1 MRTSYNRNNEERET
15 VNKEVSSTQ
24 GVKENESTISTE
36 KENLIKAY
44 NEIAEE
50 VSLRQEEQLR
60 SYDSMLEKEADS
72 LEKRE
77 ELLEARKIQ
86 KEIDSENELELESS
100 MEEEDKKRKKKKK
113 KKIVVGVAISLLLLI
128 GIFSV
133 LFGRRGSYNEE
144 EISSSISKMYTS
156 PDKVDIKENISQ
168 QDLSKYYSELVKAK
182 KNGKDVD
189 KYVEELDSIGYF
201 LSDKSKLVEMNSS
214 SYDLTSQGM
223 LDEVNKIV
231 ENSKNY
237 SVSGLAVTINDL
249 ASRLNSSYNEFVAL
263 RQELQSVSDVSTFD
277 ENLYKERIDK
287 VSHEYNKNEL
297 LTIYDKIIADKQ
309 TVLKQK
315 ELNDAKS
322 EEERKKAEDELKK
335 SQELQKKTEEEL
347 NKIKDKLEEKSN
359 ELKDSLIKGNKD
371 KDKEDK
377 VEENNTDSENL
388 EDDIKQE

>member
-113 KKIVVGVAISLLLLI
+113 KKIVVGVFIGFLLLI

-315 ELNDAKS
+315 ELNDVKS

-371 KDKEDK
+371 KEDK

>member
-60 SYDSMLEKEADS
+60 SYDSMLEREADS

-113 KKIVVGVAISLLLLI
+113 KKIVVGVFISLLLLI

-133 LFGRRGSYNEE
+133 LFGRSGSYNEE

-371 KDKEDK
+371 KEDK

>member
-15 VNKEVSSTQ
+15 VNKDVSSTQ

-72 LEKRE
+72 IEKRE

-113 KKIVVGVAISLLLLI
+113 KKIVVGVFIGFLLLI

-371 KDKEDK
+371 KEDK

>member
-24 GVKENESTISTE
+24 GVKENESTISAE

-60 SYDSMLEKEADS
+60 SYDSMLEREADS

-86 KEIDSENELELESS
+86 KKIDSENELELESS

-113 KKIVVGVAISLLLLI
+113 KKIVVGVFVSFLLLI
-128 GIFSV
+128 GVFSV
-133 LFGRRGSYNEE
+133 LFGRKGSYNEG

-249 ASRLNSSYNEFVAL
+249 ASRLNSSYNDFVAL

-322 EEERKKAEDELKK
+322 EDERKKAEDELKK

-371 KDKEDK
+371 KEDK
-377 VEENNTDSENL
+377 VEGNNTDSENL

>member
-15 VNKEVSSTQ
+15 VNKEVSITQ
-24 GVKENESTISTE
+24 DVKENESTISAE

-60 SYDSMLEKEADS
+60 SYDSMLEREAKS

-86 KEIDSENELELESS
+86 KEIDSENELGLESS

-113 KKIVVGVAISLLLLI
+113 KKIVVGVFIGFLLLI
-128 GIFSV
+128 GIFYV
-133 LFGRRGSYNEE
+133 LFGRKGSYNEE

-371 KDKEDK
+371 KEDK

>member
-24 GVKENESTISTE
+24 GVKENESTISKE

-60 SYDSMLEKEADS
+60 SYDSMLEREADS

-133 LFGRRGSYNEE
+133 LFGRKGSYNEE

-371 KDKEDK
+371 KENR

>member
-60 SYDSMLEKEADS
+60 SYDSILEKEADS

-113 KKIVVGVAISLLLLI
+113 KKIVVGVFIGFLLLM
-128 GIFSV
+128 GIFYV
-133 LFGRRGSYNEE
+133 LFGKKGSYNEE

-371 KDKEDK
+371 KEDK

>member
-24 GVKENESTISTE
+24 GVKENESTISAE

-60 SYDSMLEKEADS
+60 SYDSMLEREADS

-86 KEIDSENELELESS
+86 KEMDSENELELESS

-113 KKIVVGVAISLLLLI
+113 KKIVVGVFISFLLLM
-128 GIFSV
+128 GIFYV
-133 LFGRRGSYNEE
+133 FFGRKGSYNEE

-371 KDKEDK
+371 KEDK
-377 VEENNTDSENL
+377 VEENNTDIENL

>member
-1 MRTSYNRNNEERET
+1 MRTSYNRNNEEQET

-24 GVKENESTISTE
+24 DVKENESTISAE

-60 SYDSMLEKEADS
+60 SYDSMLEREADS

-113 KKIVVGVAISLLLLI
+113 KKIVVGVFIGFLLLM
-128 GIFSV
+128 GVFYV
-133 LFGRRGSYNEE
+133 LFGRKGSYNEE

-371 KDKEDK
+371 KEDK

>member
-86 KEIDSENELELESS
+86 KDIDSENELELESS

-113 KKIVVGVAISLLLLI
+113 KKIVVGVFIVFLLLM
-128 GIFSV
+128 GIFYV
-133 LFGRRGSYNEE
+133 LFGRKGSYNEE

-371 KDKEDK
+371 KEDK

>member
-15 VNKEVSSTQ
+15 VNKDVSSTQ

-60 SYDSMLEKEADS
+60 SYDSMLEREADS

-100 MEEEDKKRKKKKK
+100 MEEEDKKLKKKKK
-113 KKIVVGVAISLLLLI
+113 KKIVVGVFIGFLLLM
-128 GIFSV
+128 GIFYV
-133 LFGRRGSYNEE
+133 LFGRKGSYNEE

-249 ASRLNSSYNEFVAL
+249 ASRLNGSYNEFVAL

-371 KDKEDK
+371 KENK

>member
-60 SYDSMLEKEADS
+60 SYDSMLEREADS

-113 KKIVVGVAISLLLLI
+113 KKIVVGVFIGFLLLM
-128 GIFSV
+128 GIFYV
-133 LFGRRGSYNEE
+133 LFGRKGSYNEE

-371 KDKEDK
+371 KEDK

>member
-60 SYDSMLEKEADS
+60 SYDSMLEREADS

-113 KKIVVGVAISLLLLI
+113 KKIVVGVFIGFLLLM
-128 GIFSV
+128 GIFYV
-133 LFGRRGSYNEE
+133 LFGRKGSYNEE

-249 ASRLNSSYNEFVAL
+249 ASRLISSYNEFVAL

-315 ELNDAKS
+315 ELNEAKS

-371 KDKEDK
+371 KEDK

>member
-1 MRTSYNRNNEERET
+1 
-15 VNKEVSSTQ
+15 
-24 GVKENESTISTE
+24 
-36 KENLIKAY
+36 
-44 NEIAEE
+44 
-50 VSLRQEEQLR
+50 
-60 SYDSMLEKEADS
+60 
-72 LEKRE
+72 
-77 ELLEARKIQ
+77 
-86 KEIDSENELELESS
+86 
-100 MEEEDKKRKKKKK
+100 
-113 KKIVVGVAISLLLLI
+113 
-128 GIFSV
+128 
-133 LFGRRGSYNEE
+133 
-144 EISSSISKMYTS
+144 
-156 PDKVDIKENISQ
+156 
-168 QDLSKYYSELVKAK
+168 
-182 KNGKDVD
+182 
-189 KYVEELDSIGYF
+189 
-201 LSDKSKLVEMNSS
+201 MNSS

-249 ASRLNSSYNEFVAL
+249 ASRLNGSYNEFVAL

-322 EEERKKAEDELKK
+322 EEKRKKAEDELKK

-371 KDKEDK
+371 KEDK

>member
-24 GVKENESTISTE
+24 GVKENESTISAE

-60 SYDSMLEKEADS
+60 SYDSMLEREADS

-86 KEIDSENELELESS
+86 KKIDSENELELESS

-113 KKIVVGVAISLLLLI
+113 KKIVVGVFVSFLLLI
-128 GIFSV
+128 GVFSV
-133 LFGRRGSYNEE
+133 LFGRKGSYNEE

-249 ASRLNSSYNEFVAL
+249 ASRLNSSYNEFVDL

-371 KDKEDK
+371 KEDK

>member
-100 MEEEDKKRKKKKK
+100 MKEEDKKRKKKKK
-113 KKIVVGVAISLLLLI
+113 KKIVVGVFISLLLLI

-371 KDKEDK
+371 KEDK

>member
-24 GVKENESTISTE
+24 DVKENESTISAE

-60 SYDSMLEKEADS
+60 SYDSMLEREANS

-113 KKIVVGVAISLLLLI
+113 KKIVVGVFIGFLLLM
-128 GIFSV
+128 GIFYV
-133 LFGRRGSYNEE
+133 LFGRKGSYNEE

-249 ASRLNSSYNEFVAL
+249 ASRINSSYNEFVAL

-287 VSHEYNKNEL
+287 VFHEYNKNEL

-371 KDKEDK
+371 KEDK

>member
-60 SYDSMLEKEADS
+60 SYDSMLEREADS

-86 KEIDSENELELESS
+86 KEIDSENELGLESS

-113 KKIVVGVAISLLLLI
+113 KKIVVGVFIGFLLLM

-168 QDLSKYYSELVKAK
+168 QDLGKYYSELVKAK

-371 KDKEDK
+371 KEDK

>member
-86 KEIDSENELELESS
+86 KDIDSENELELESS

-113 KKIVVGVAISLLLLI
+113 KKIVVGVFIGFLLLM
-128 GIFSV
+128 GIFYV
-133 LFGRRGSYNEE
+133 LFGRKGSYNEE

-371 KDKEDK
+371 KEDK

>member
-24 GVKENESTISTE
+24 GVKENESTISAE

-60 SYDSMLEKEADS
+60 SYDSMLEREADS

-86 KEIDSENELELESS
+86 KKIDSENELELESS

-113 KKIVVGVAISLLLLI
+113 KKIVVGVFVSFLLLI
-128 GIFSV
+128 GVFSV
-133 LFGRRGSYNEE
+133 LFGRKGSYNEE

-237 SVSGLAVTINDL
+237 SVSGLAVTVNDL

-371 KDKEDK
+371 KEDK
-377 VEENNTDSENL
+377 VEGNNIDSENL
-388 EDDIKQE
+388 ENDIKQE

>member
-86 KEIDSENELELESS
+86 KDIDSENELELESS

-113 KKIVVGVAISLLLLI
+113 KKIVVGVFIVFLLLM
-128 GIFSV
+128 GIFYV
-133 LFGRRGSYNEE
+133 LFGRKGSYNEE

-168 QDLSKYYSELVKAK
+168 QDLSKYYSGLVKAK

-371 KDKEDK
+371 KEDK

>member
-60 SYDSMLEKEADS
+60 SYDSMLEREADS

-86 KEIDSENELELESS
+86 KKIDSENELELESS

-113 KKIVVGVAISLLLLI
+113 KKIVVGVFIGLLLLM

-371 KDKEDK
+371 KENK

>member
-24 GVKENESTISTE
+24 GVKENESTISVE

-60 SYDSMLEKEADS
+60 SYDSMLEREADS

-371 KDKEDK
+371 KEDK